1 MARCSKYITANFRD
15 KSKFSFP
22 HSIGF
27 YSPVPGNGGLPL
39 AAGAAPGAVQCGQDG
54 CRRPSSRKSSAA
66 RTAQPPCRSAGKQSL
81 RSESGC
87 SRLSAAASEDAAPQ
101 IAPGPPRGRAA
112 AGSFSAVLRGAPR
125 CPPRP
130 PHPPRCR
137 LAVPREGL
145 GPSWDRA
152 ARRRASGRCALSR
165 VMVNAKPEPEAF

>member
-1 MARCSKYITANFRD
+1 MARCSKYIAANFRD

-81 RSESGC
+81 RSESSC

-101 IAPGPPRGRAA
+101 IAPGPARGRAA

-125 CPPRP
+125 CPPAP
-130 PHPPRCR
+130 PTRRAAAWRCPAKGWGR
-137 LAVPREGL
+137 AGTVPRG
-145 GPSWDRA
+145 A
-152 ARRRASGRCALSR
+152 APR
-165 VMVNAKPEPEAF
+165 VGAR